1 MSTKKIGSTMTI
13 IAIIGLIAILT
24 LLFSERIEDYRNP
37 NRTVESL
44 SAPGG
49 APTIVLHRNRYGHY
63 VANGELNGVTT
74 ELMLDTGA
82 TDVAVSEAVAA
93 MAELAKGPAYPVST
107 ANGSTIAY
115 ATVIASVRLGDIVE
129 YDVRASIVPHL
140 DDPQV
145 LLGMSFLERLDFSQR
160 GETLVLK
167 SRRAPNGAPAL

>member
-49 APTIVLHRNRYGHY
+49 APTIFLHRNRYGHY
-63 VANGELNGVTT
+63 VANGELNGVTI

-82 TDVAVSEAVAA
+82 TDIAVSEAVAA
-93 MAELAKGPAYPVST
+93 MTGLAKGPAYPVST
-107 ANGSTIAY
+107 ANGSTLAY